1 MRLFC
6 FYFIDWV
13 YNTYFQVAVKESE
26 NEMLRTQL
34 DGLKKMIVRNSVAAK
49 CPVFIDL
56 NE

>member
-1 MRLFC
+1 VRLFC